1 MSSTRSHARLGMRFL
16 LWFAIVTSLGLAALF
31 AVVQWTPQPVAQA
44 RGGDEMLRF
53 VRRVLGS
60 TEDVWDRLFASAGAT
75 YEKPKL
81 VIFSGALPTAC
92 GTGLAASGPF
102 YCPLDRKL
110 YLDFEFFDQLARRYE
125 ARGDF
130 AQIYVIAHEVAH
142 HVQTLL
148 GIEER
153 VHAFELRSLGVAAN
167 QVLVRFELQ
176 ADCLAGVWASM
187 VQERLELGDL
197 EEAFAATKALG
208 DDTIDQKTTGVVVP
222 DSFTHGTAEQRTNW
236 FKRGLAAG
244 QIQACNTFDTP
255 DIMGTL
261 DPAAAAKINRLL
273 SRAVPAIQKGTN

>member
-1 MSSTRSHARLGMRFL
+1 MPSTRSHRHLASKFL
-16 LWFAIVTSLGLAALF
+16 ILFAMVCGLGLTVLF
-31 AVVQWTPQPVAQA
+31 AVVQRMPQQVAQA
-44 RGGDEMLRF
+44 RSGDEMLGF
-53 VRRVLGS
+53 VRRVLAS

-81 VIFSGALPTAC
+81 VILTGSVPSAC

-102 YCPLDRKL
+102 YCPLDRRL
-110 YLDFEFFDQLARRYE
+110 YLDFEFFDQLARRHG

-148 GIEER
+148 GIEQR
-153 VHAFELRSLGVAAN
+153 VHAFELRSPGIAAN

-187 VQERLELGDL
+187 VQDRLELGDL

-208 DDTIDQKTTGVVVP
+208 DDTVDRKTTGVVVP

-236 FKRGLAAG
+236 FKRGLAEG
-244 QIQACNTFDTP
+244 QIQACNTFNTP
-255 DIMGTL
+255 DITGTL
-261 DPAAAAKINRLL
+261 DTAAAERINGLL
-273 SRAVPAIQKGTN
+273 SRQVPAPQQGTD